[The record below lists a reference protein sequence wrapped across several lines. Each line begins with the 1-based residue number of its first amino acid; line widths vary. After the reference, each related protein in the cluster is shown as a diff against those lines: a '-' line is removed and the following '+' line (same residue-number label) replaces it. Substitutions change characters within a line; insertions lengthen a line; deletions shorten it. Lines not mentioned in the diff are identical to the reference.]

1 MDCVR
6 YINSYGVPKNNNK
19 AITVK
24 PIGRG
29 AIFSKYINYNLT
41 YLYVIVML
49 FFSVYIFKYY
59 VQNNLSTTFLFS
71 VETNHLSFVD
81 NGFVDSI
88 YVCKAIIKGD

>member
-1 MDCVR
+1 
-6 YINSYGVPKNNNK
+6 
-19 AITVK
+19 
-24 PIGRG
+24 
-29 AIFSKYINYNLT
+29 
-41 YLYVIVML
+41 ML

>member
-1 MDCVR
+1 
-6 YINSYGVPKNNNK
+6 
-19 AITVK
+19 
-24 PIGRG
+24 
-29 AIFSKYINYNLT
+29 
-41 YLYVIVML
+41 ML

-81 NGFVDSI
+81 SI